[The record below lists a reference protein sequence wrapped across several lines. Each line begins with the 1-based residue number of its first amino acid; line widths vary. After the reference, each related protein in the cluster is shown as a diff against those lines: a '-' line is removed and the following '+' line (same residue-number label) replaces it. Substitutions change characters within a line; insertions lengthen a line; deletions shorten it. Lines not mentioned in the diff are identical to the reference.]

1 MKDDGN
7 LDRFLENRE
16 YKYMDIDEA
25 VAIDLAGLCLLEANL
40 HYRDSNAPMQY

>member
-1 MKDDGN
+1 MAEDGN

-40 HYRDSNAPMQY
+40 KYRDNTSPKNY